1 MKLNTIGIWVIAG
14 GALAITGCATGG
26 LFGAKEADESKE
38 AMALLAQARVTIDQ
52 ALRVATDKQA
62 GRVIE
67 AELEK
72 KHGKAIWEVEI
83 VTAEGKVVEV
93 HVDAET
99 GAVIDVEEKK
109 PD

>member
-1 MKLNTIGIWVIAG
+1 M
-14 GALAITGCATGG
+14 
-26 LFGAKEADESKE
+26 
-38 AMALLAQARVTIDQ
+38 
-52 ALRVATDKQA
+52 
-62 GRVIE
+62 IE

-99 GAVIDVEEKK
+99 GTVIDVEEKK

>member
-1 MKLNTIGIWVIAG
+1 MCVIAVAFAVTG
-14 GALAITGCATGG
+14 GCATGG

-38 AMALLAQARVTIDQ
+38 AMALLGQARVTIDQ
-52 ALRVATDKQA
+52 ALRVATDKQS